1 MLEKMKVYVDNNTA
15 DLLQN
20 IANSI
25 ENSIKKA
32 AIGFDTS
39 SIAESIK
46 EAIEKIDFKEF
57 EDNFKAQKEEIKKI
71 SEQFDKLK
79 LELNSLQQKII
90 DSLSVIPALRSDI
103 NLLEK
108 SINAAVEQ
116 NLKKTV
122 DDIQNTIVNFNVKM
136 NDFQK
141 SVQETLQKYGDQM
154 MRLNSQLTI
163 YKEDMAKV
171 SRENFSKIEELKL
184 SIAQTLKE
192 YDGRFEQ
199 IVNRINAVEKKI
211 SKNEYT
217 ADKILE
223 RVTTP
228 WYKKL
233 T

>member
-46 EAIEKIDFKEF
+46 EAVEKIDFKEF

-108 SINAAVEQ
+108 SINATVEQ

>member
-108 SINAAVEQ
+108 SINATVEQ

-154 MRLNSQLTI
+154 LRLNSQLTI

-217 ADKILE
+217 TDKILE

>member
-46 EAIEKIDFKEF
+46 EAVEKIDFKEF

-108 SINAAVEQ
+108 SINATVEQ

-122 DDIQNTIVNFNVKM
+122 DDIQTTIVNFNVKM

-154 MRLNSQLTI
+154 LRLNSQLTI

-217 ADKILE
+217 TDKILE

>member
-46 EAIEKIDFKEF
+46 EAVEKIDFKEF

-108 SINAAVEQ
+108 SINATVEQ

-154 MRLNSQLTI
+154 LRLNSQLTI

>member
-46 EAIEKIDFKEF
+46 EAVEKIDFKEF

-108 SINAAVEQ
+108 SINATVEQ

-154 MRLNSQLTI
+154 LRLNSQLTI

-217 ADKILE
+217 TDKILE

>member
-108 SINAAVEQ
+108 SINATVEQ

-122 DDIQNTIVNFNVKM
+122 DDIQTTIVNFNVKM

-217 ADKILE
+217 TDKILE

>member
-108 SINAAVEQ
+108 SINATVEQ

-122 DDIQNTIVNFNVKM
+122 DDIQTTIVNFNVKM

-154 MRLNSQLTI
+154 LRLNSQLTI

-217 ADKILE
+217 TDKILE

>member
-1 MLEKMKVYVDNNTA
+1 
-15 DLLQN
+15 
-20 IANSI
+20 
-25 ENSIKKA
+25 
-32 AIGFDTS
+32 
-39 SIAESIK
+39 
-46 EAIEKIDFKEF
+46 
-57 EDNFKAQKEEIKKI
+57 
-71 SEQFDKLK
+71 
-79 LELNSLQQKII
+79 LQQKII

-108 SINAAVEQ
+108 SINATVEQ

-154 MRLNSQLTI
+154 LRLNSQLTI

-217 ADKILE
+217 TDKILE

>member
-122 DDIQNTIVNFNVKM
+122 DDIQTTIVNFNVKM

-154 MRLNSQLTI
+154 LRLNSQLTI

-217 ADKILE
+217 TDKILE

>member
-46 EAIEKIDFKEF
+46 EAVEKIDFKEF

-108 SINAAVEQ
+108 SINATVEQ

-122 DDIQNTIVNFNVKM
+122 DDIQTTIVNFNVKM

-217 ADKILE
+217 TDKILE

>member
-108 SINAAVEQ
+108 SINATVEQ

-154 MRLNSQLTI
+154 LRLNSQLTI

>member
-108 SINAAVEQ
+108 SINATVEQ

-122 DDIQNTIVNFNVKM
+122 DDIQTTIVNFNVKM

>member
-39 SIAESIK
+39 SIAELIK
-46 EAIEKIDFKEF
+46 EAVEKIDFKEF

-122 DDIQNTIVNFNVKM
+122 DDIQTTIVNFNVKM